1 MLSCVLYHVR
11 MIELVKLGNG
21 WLAIYRTSAPAVLIV
36 SPDEARSLE
45 LALGEVSS
53 GRKIKVL

>member
-45 LALGEVSS
+45 LALCEVC
-53 GRKIKVL
+53 KWQED